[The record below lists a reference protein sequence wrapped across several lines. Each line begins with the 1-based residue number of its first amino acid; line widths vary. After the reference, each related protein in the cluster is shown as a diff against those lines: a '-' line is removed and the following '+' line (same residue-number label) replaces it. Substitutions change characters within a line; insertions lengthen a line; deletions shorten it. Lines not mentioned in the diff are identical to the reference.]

1 MKKRIG
7 SDNSRKAIYAL
18 IVGMTLIIFAFI
30 MYNIGGIFD
39 ALGAF
44 FLIISPFIWGVAIA
58 YLLNGLVNICEK
70 RVFAFL
76 GKKKPRES
84 LINSLS
90 VVTAVVLFV
99 ATIVGLVWIIIPNLI
114 TSFALLV
121 TSLPDYLASF
131 QETLVGIEQSM
142 NIELNFLKDL
152 NMSSGE
158 LVGELESWIVTE
170 SASLADTSISLV
182 TSVAGGISNAFISLI
197 VAIYLLFSRKYF
209 INGSKKLIYA
219 IFPRKHATNI
229 LRGCRHTN
237 KVFSKFIVG
246 KLFEALIVFLMT
258 FVIMVIVMPA
268 NPYNLLISVLMGVF
282 NIIPFFGPF
291 IGAIPSLLILLVYN
305 PSYALWFLII
315 VLVTQ
320 QIDGQFIGP
329 KILGGSTGLMPFWVI
344 FAIIVGG
351 GLFGILGMILGIPVF
366 AVIYTIITQL
376 VDNSLKKKGLSTNED
391 DYANPIDE
399 TDHVVTKQKKSDA
412 AQDRDIGDVLHDS
425 FNKTAEYMHGKV
437 TREEGIAHGSSQH
450 VGEFEAKS
458 SARKSD
464 EPQNSEKTDTNLDK

>member
-7 SDNSRKAIYAL
+7 SDSSKKAVYAL
-18 IVGMTLIIFAFI
+18 LVGMLLIIFAFI

-39 ALGAF
+39 ALGTF

-58 YLLNGLVNICEK
+58 YLLNGLVNVCEK

-76 GKKKPRES
+76 NKKKPRDN
-84 LINSLS
+84 LINTLS
-90 VVTAVVLFV
+90 VITAIVVFI
-99 ATIVGLVWIIIPNLI
+99 AIIIGLVWIIIPNLI

-121 TSLPDYLASF
+121 TSLPDYIASF
-131 QETLVGIEQSM
+131 QETISQLEQNF
-142 NIELNFLKDL
+142 NIQLDFLQDL
-152 NMSSGE
+152 NMSSGV
-158 LVGELESWIVTE
+158 LVSQLEDWIMSD
-170 SASLADTSISLV
+170 SASIADTSISV
-182 TSVAGGISNAFISLI
+182 ITQVAGGISNAFISLI
-197 VAIYLLFSRKYF
+197 VAIYLLFSRKLF
-209 INGSKKLIYA
+209 INGSKKLLYA
-219 IFPRKHATNI
+219 IFPKKHATNI
-229 LRGCRHTN
+229 MRGCRHTN

-246 KLFEALIVFLMT
+246 KLFEALIVFFMT
-258 FVIMVIVMPA
+258 FIIMVIVMPA

-282 NIIPFFGPF
+282 NLIPFFGPF

-305 PSYALWFLII
+305 PTYALWFLII

-376 VDNSLKKKGLSTNED
+376 VDNSLKKKGLSTNEE
-391 DYANPIDE
+391 DYSNPIDDDDHIVRKPKK
-399 TDHVVTKQKKSDA
+399 TDASQERGLSDM
-412 AQDRDIGDVLHDS
+412 LHDS
-425 FNKTAEYMHGKV
+425 LNKTADYMHDKV
-437 TREEGIAHGSSQH
+437 TSDEKGAVPSNKE
-450 VGEFEAKS
+450 VTEFENTASNKQES
-458 SARKSD
+458 SSND
-464 EPQNSEKTDTNLDK
+464 I